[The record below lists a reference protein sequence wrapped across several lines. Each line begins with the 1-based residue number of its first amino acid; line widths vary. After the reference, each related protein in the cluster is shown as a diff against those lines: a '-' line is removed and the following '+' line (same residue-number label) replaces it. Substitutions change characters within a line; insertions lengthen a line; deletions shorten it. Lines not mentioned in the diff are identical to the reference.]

1 VTLNDQFIFILL
13 DIRSKRCNRQLFPK
27 INFFLQKFLQTIEA
41 KNNLN
46 SFLGHN
52 IIAQSGS
59 TIILG

>member
-1 VTLNDQFIFILL
+1 MQPTTFRKN
-13 DIRSKRCNRQLFPK
+13 QL
-27 INFFLQKFLQTIEA
+27 FLQKFLQTIEA

-52 IIAQSGS
+52 IIAQSGP

>member
-1 VTLNDQFIFILL
+1 MQPTTF
-13 DIRSKRCNRQLFPK
+13 RQK
-27 INFFLQKFLQTIEA
+27 STFLQKFLQTIQA

-52 IIAQSGS
+52 IIAQSGP